1 MTGDQLSALDRR
13 RELLRRRLAESGVAA
28 QAVESAPRVQAG
40 ERRGLAPGQRR
51 MWFMQTKDPADT
63 SLNICVAHRMR
74 GALDQT
80 RLRDAVAA
88 VIRRHDVLRTVY
100 GVDSAGEPYQLFVE
114 EFEVPWTAVDLTDL
128 TGDAQDRQVRAL
140 ADSEFGRPFDLA
152 ADRPLRVT
160 LLRLGAEDFVVL
172 LVVHHICWDDNS
184 WEVFFAE
191 LSEYYHGRPVQGD
204 APQFMVVS
212 ADTEPS
218 SDADLTYWRR
228 ALTPLPDPLELP
240 GAASTYSSRAA
251 RRLAVPMP
259 AETAARIEEFAREH
273 SATPFMV
280 LLAAFGVLVHRY
292 TGSRDF
298 VTAIPVAERKSNA
311 EKAIGY
317 FGNTLLLR
325 TVVNP
330 DDSFASHVTAVREV
344 CLDAFGH
351 QNVGIDE
358 VVREVN
364 PSRSTGHDGMDELV
378 RLGFSMRK
386 DASGYRLEGVDV
398 TQLDLAAVSAQLPLS
413 LAIAT
418 ESSGTIVEFE
428 YQTDVLPQWLVGQ
441 LLVHYQ
447 RLLAD
452 GLSRPEETLAR
463 LELFDAEE
471 HSALLDQSHGV
482 LTRPSAATLV
492 DLLDAAARATPEALA
507 VVSDDLELT
516 YELLQQRSNRFAR
529 WLVAQGAG
537 TEDVIALQ
545 MSTSVEF
552 IVAML
557 GVLKSGAA
565 YMPIDPALPEERIE
579 YLIADAK
586 PRIVM
591 RPQEFRVAE
600 AAATGLGDAPITDA
614 DRLRPLLPDNLAYVI
629 YTSGSTGRPKG
640 VAVAHAAIAEHVVSF
655 TAEWSMTADDRML
668 QSTSVS
674 FDASLADI
682 LCPLSLGAQLVIP
695 KPNPFSDI
703 GYVADLVRRRGVTVL
718 HMVPSLL
725 GSVLL
730 LPEVLELRGL
740 RHVPVGGE
748 ALPGEVADKFAT
760 MFDAELRN
768 HYGPTEA
775 VVCSTYM
782 SVRGPQGNSIVPIG
796 RPNQNVYAYVLD
808 QALKLVPAGVVG
820 ELYLGGAQLARGYR
834 ARPVLTAERFVADP
848 FGSGGRLYRT
858 GDLVRRNARGE
869 LEFVGRADEQVK
881 VRGYRIELGEIEA
894 VIGADP
900 RVGHCVAT
908 VVDDPQVGPLLAA
921 YVVPAGGTREIDL
934 DELRARAQEALPAY
948 MVPTAFAVIPEIPL
962 TTSGKLDKRALPSP
976 DALTERAFRFPVT
989 PTGRRVC
996 AIYSHLFGKERVGLD
1011 DSFFELGGHS
1021 LLAARLVAQIRAQF
1035 GIDLTVR
1042 AVFDRPTPA
1051 GLAEQLVTYFRE
1063 EFEIELDELDLDESD
1078 EMEAAPQDGRPDLV
1092 AAERPERLPLSSS
1105 QLSMW
1110 FECQM
1115 EGVTDIGNMWLALR
1129 FDGPLQTPALIA
1141 ALNDVVAR
1149 HEALRTNIAIHEGAP
1164 YQIVHPSRELAVPIL
1179 RSSPEGLSDTL
1190 AELRHHIFGLE
1201 TESLIR
1207 PAIIELSAQEHVLA
1221 LVVHHIVVDHASFT
1235 VIVDDLIAAYRAR
1248 LEGQAPQ
1255 WDPQP
1260 VQYADYVLWQRDA
1273 FAPDSEF
1280 GQAEVNFWRQQL
1292 AGVPTE
1298 IAVAHDRARPQIL
1311 GKRGEVA
1318 KFVMEPERR
1327 QALTRMA
1334 EQRGV
1339 TEFMVYQAALAVVLH
1354 RLGGGTDIVIG
1365 SPVAARV
1372 HPHVAKLVGLFAN
1385 MVALRNDLSGD
1396 PSLRSV
1402 LERSRDA
1409 TLNAHAHQE
1418 LPIEKLVEAVN
1429 PVRSLS
1435 WNPLFQTMVNF
1446 RGADWGT
1453 AARDVTVS
1461 GETTVVPLPMEVD
1474 VSYLD
1479 LNFALNVTPSGGLDV
1494 SVVANAD
1501 LYDHETTRMIAQ
1513 ALDTAFDAFVNNQE
1527 SRVSEIVLLPADAM
1541 AQLMAP
1547 PAAAVEPV
1555 TTPSVEGSE
1564 ETKLVLISI
1573 LEELLE
1579 ISDVDPEDNFFA
1591 LGGDSVISIQWS
1603 TRAAE
1608 RGLAMT
1614 PQMVFECATI
1624 AQLAGAVDAADQVV
1638 TEGDSHLVTP
1648 PVQSAPMSASGLSA
1662 DALAELTASW
1672 QAQS

>member
-1 MTGDQLSALDRR
+1 
-13 RELLRRRLAESGVAA
+13 
-28 QAVESAPRVQAG
+28 
-40 ERRGLAPGQRR
+40 
-51 MWFMQTKDPADT
+51 
-63 SLNICVAHRMR
+63 
-74 GALDQT
+74 
-80 RLRDAVAA
+80 
-88 VIRRHDVLRTVY
+88 
-100 GVDSAGEPYQLFVE
+100 
-114 EFEVPWTAVDLTDL
+114 
-128 TGDAQDRQVRAL
+128 
-140 ADSEFGRPFDLA
+140 
-152 ADRPLRVT
+152 
-160 LLRLGAEDFVVL
+160 
-172 LVVHHICWDDNS
+172 
-184 WEVFFAE
+184 
-191 LSEYYHGRPVQGD
+191 
-204 APQFMVVS
+204 
-212 ADTEPS
+212 
-218 SDADLTYWRR
+218 
-228 ALTPLPDPLELP
+228 
-240 GAASTYSSRAA
+240 
-251 RRLAVPMP
+251 
-259 AETAARIEEFAREH
+259 
-273 SATPFMV
+273 
-280 LLAAFGVLVHRY
+280 
-292 TGSRDF
+292 
-298 VTAIPVAERKSNA
+298 
-311 EKAIGY
+311 
-317 FGNTLLLR
+317 
-325 TVVNP
+325 
-330 DDSFASHVTAVREV
+330 
-344 CLDAFGH
+344 
-351 QNVGIDE
+351 
-358 VVREVN
+358 
-364 PSRSTGHDGMDELV
+364 
-378 RLGFSMRK
+378 
-386 DASGYRLEGVDV
+386 
-398 TQLDLAAVSAQLPLS
+398 
-413 LAIAT
+413 
-418 ESSGTIVEFE
+418 
-428 YQTDVLPQWLVGQ
+428 
-441 LLVHYQ
+441 
-447 RLLAD
+447 
-452 GLSRPEETLAR
+452 
-463 LELFDAEE
+463 
-471 HSALLDQSHGV
+471 
-482 LTRPSAATLV
+482 
-492 DLLDAAARATPEALA
+492 
-507 VVSDDLELT
+507 
-516 YELLQQRSNRFAR
+516 
-529 WLVAQGAG
+529 
-537 TEDVIALQ
+537 
-545 MSTSVEF
+545 
-552 IVAML
+552 
-557 GVLKSGAA
+557 
-565 YMPIDPALPEERIE
+565 
-579 YLIADAK
+579 
-586 PRIVM
+586 
-591 RPQEFRVAE
+591 
-600 AAATGLGDAPITDA
+600 
-614 DRLRPLLPDNLAYVI
+614 
-629 YTSGSTGRPKG
+629 
-640 VAVAHAAIAEHVVSF
+640 
-655 TAEWSMTADDRML
+655 
-668 QSTSVS
+668 
-674 FDASLADI
+674 
-682 LCPLSLGAQLVIP
+682 
-695 KPNPFSDI
+695 
-703 GYVADLVRRRGVTVL
+703 
-718 HMVPSLL
+718 
-725 GSVLL
+725 
-730 LPEVLELRGL
+730 
-740 RHVPVGGE
+740 
-748 ALPGEVADKFAT
+748 
-760 MFDAELRN
+760 
-768 HYGPTEA
+768 YGPTEA

-962 TTSGKLDKRALPSP
+962 TTSGKLDKRALPTP
-976 DALTERAFRFPVT
+976 DALTERAFRLPVT
-989 PTGRRVC
+989 PTERRMC

-1248 LEGQAPQ
+1248 LEGHAPQ

-1461 GETTVVPLPMEVD
+1461 GETTVAPLPMEVD